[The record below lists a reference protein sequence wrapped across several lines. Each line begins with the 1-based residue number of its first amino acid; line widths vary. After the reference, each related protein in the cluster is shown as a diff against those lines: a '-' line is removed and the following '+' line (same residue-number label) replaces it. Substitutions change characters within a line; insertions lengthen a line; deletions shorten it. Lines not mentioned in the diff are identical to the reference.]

1 MNNLSPKTCRYRQ
14 KLVTLQQKRNKKLAD
29 KPMKKLLSTALLA
42 LVAIAGQAQPLL
54 KTHVETGDV
63 EGTPDGTDLAV
74 YKAIPYAAPPVGEL
88 RWKAPQ
94 PAKPWKGVLKA
105 EDVAKWP
112 PQPEK
117 SYVKYDMMSEDCLYL
132 SVVTPAKS
140 INEGLPVMVFIHG
153 GGFRTEHYGGDLW
166 QSLARRGVVAVSI
179 EYRAGALG
187 FMAHADLA
195 KESPEGHSGNY
206 GILDQIFALQWVQRN
221 IKNFGG
227 DPSKVTIFG
236 ESAGAISCHILCG
249 SPLAKGLFRAC
260 ICQSGTMMS
269 PLNLVNEQQAQMLGW
284 MFMNQLEKKSI
295 AEMRQMDAK
304 ALTGNDVN
312 FMGCVPIIDG
322 YVIPEPLYNLY
333 EQGRYNDVPVLIMY
347 NSDEGAVDFESV
359 SVEEY
364 NRQLGSLPG
373 QWADSVKVYYPG
385 NTDQERLY
393 NMRDLVRDIGC
404 GWPSYAWA
412 TLQQKTGKS
421 AVYSAYLAQKSD
433 TTVYAKGNRRGAA
446 HADDMMYLKGAFDDK
461 ADKYPQE
468 KKVSDLMQQ
477 YWVNFAKTGGNPN
490 GEGLPYWPVFDEGK
504 ASVMQFQNGASLVEM
519 PNREGILLIDRFM
532 KYVQSL
538 QGAQQ

>member
-1 MNNLSPKTCRYRQ
+1 
-14 KLVTLQQKRNKKLAD
+14 
-29 KPMKKLLSTALLA
+29 MKKTIITTLLA
-42 LVAIAGQAQPLL
+42 LVTLTSWGQPLL

-74 YKAIPYAAPPVGEL
+74 YKAIPYAAPPVGDL

-132 SVVTPAKS
+132 SVATPAKTV
-140 INEGLPVMVFIHG
+140 NDALPVMVFIHG
-153 GGFRTEHYGGDLW
+153 GGFATEHYGGDLW

-179 EYRAGALG
+179 EYRAGSLG

-227 DPSKVTIFG
+227 DPTKVTIFG
-236 ESAGAISCHILCG
+236 ESAGAMSCHILCA

-260 ICQSGTMMS
+260 ISQSGAFMS
-269 PLNLVNEQQAQMLGW
+269 PMNVVNEQQAQMLGW
-284 MFMNQLEKKSI
+284 MFMNQLKKNSI

-304 ALTGNDVN
+304 ELTGNGVN
-312 FMGCVPIIDG
+312 FQGCVPIVDG
-322 YVIPEPLYNLY
+322 YVIPEPIYDLYLKGN
-333 EQGRYNDVPVLIMY
+333 YNDVPVLIMY
-347 NSDEGAVDFESV
+347 NSDEGAVDFDSV
-359 SVEEY
+359 SVEQY
-364 NRQLGSLPG
+364 AQQFGQLPG
-373 QWADSVKVYYPG
+373 QWGDSAKVYYPG
-385 NTDQERLY
+385 NTEEECLY
-393 NMRDLVRDIGC
+393 SMRDLTRDVGF
-404 GWPSYAWA
+404 GWPAYAWA
-412 TLQQKTGKS
+412 TMQKKTGKS
-421 AVYSAYLAQKSD
+421 PVYSAYLAQKSD

-461 ADKYPQE
+461 AEQYPQE
-468 KKVSDLMQQ
+468 KKVGELMQQ
-477 YWVNFAKTGGNPN
+477 YWVNFAKTMNPN
-490 GEGLPYWPVFDEGK
+490 REGLPHWPVYEEEK
-504 ASVMQFQNGASLVEM
+504 ATVMQFNNGASLVET
-519 PNREGILLIDRFM
+519 PNQKRIRLIDDFM
-532 KYVQSL
+532 KYVRSL
-538 QGAQQ
+538 RRN

>member
-1 MNNLSPKTCRYRQ
+1 MKTIIII
-14 KLVTLQQKRNKKLAD
+14 T
-29 KPMKKLLSTALLA
+29 LLA
-42 LVAIAGQAQPLL
+42 LFGTKGQAQPLL

-63 EGTPDGTDLAV
+63 EGVLDGTDLAV

-132 SVVTPAKS
+132 SVATPAKT
-140 INEGLPVMVFIHG
+140 INEALPVMVFIHG
-153 GGFRTEHYGGDLW
+153 GAFRTEHYGGDLW

-195 KESPEGHSGNY
+195 KESDGHSGNY

-236 ESAGAISCHILCG
+236 ESAGAMSCNILCA
-249 SPLAKGLFRAC
+249 SPLTKGLFRAC
-260 ICQSGTMMS
+260 ISQSGAFMS
-269 PLNLVNEQQAQMLGW
+269 SINVVKQEMAQMYGQ
-284 MFMNQLEKKSI
+284 MFMGQLKKNSI
-295 AEMRQMDAK
+295 EEMRQMDAK
-304 ALTGNDVN
+304 ELTGNEAN
-312 FMGCVPIIDG
+312 FQLCMPIVDG
-322 YVIPEPLYNLY
+322 YVIPETIYSLY
-333 EQGRYNDVPVLIMY
+333 EKGNYNDVPVLIMH
-347 NSDEGAVDFESV
+347 NSDEGAVEYDSV
-359 SVEEY
+359 SVEAY
-364 NRQLGSLPG
+364 NQQFSQLPG
-373 QWADSVKVYYPG
+373 QWADSAKVYYPG
-385 NTDQERLY
+385 STAEERLFS
-393 NMRDLVRDIGC
+393 MRDFTRDVGF
-404 GWPSYAWA
+404 GWPAYAWT
-412 TLQQKTGKS
+412 TLQKKTGKS
-421 AVYSAYLAQKSD
+421 PVYSAYLAQKSD
-433 TTVYAKGNRRGAA
+433 RTVYAKGKRRGAA
-446 HADDMMYLKGAFDDK
+446 HADDMLYLKGAFDDE

-490 GEGLPYWPVFDEGK
+490 GKDLPYWLVFEEGK
-504 ASVMQFQNGASLVEM
+504 PTVMQFNNGASLIET
-519 PNREGILLIDRFM
+519 PNKERIKLIDDFM
-532 KYVQSL
+532 KYIRSL
-538 QGAQQ
+538 RD